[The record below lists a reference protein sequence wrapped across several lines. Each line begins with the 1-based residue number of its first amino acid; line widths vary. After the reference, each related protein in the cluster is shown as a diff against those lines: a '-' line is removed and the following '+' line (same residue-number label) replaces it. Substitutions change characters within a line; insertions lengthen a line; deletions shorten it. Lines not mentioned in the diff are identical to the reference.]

1 MANTDNLKPFNTMP
15 PERQRELSRRGG
27 KASGAARRAK
37 RERIEQEKAAQK
49 AENELFRDSLQLL
62 HEATRLYIRS
72 R

>member
-1 MANTDNLKPFNTMP
+1 MGNTDNLKPFNTMP

-27 KASGAARRAK
+27 KAGGAARRAK